1 MLAFTQPMSRHQRRE
16 WWRRQLARQQSGNLS
31 VTQFCRQLGVSL
43 SRFYYWRNRT
53 SRGRIAGLT
62 LKSSERQH
70 HASGDDSDGRDSS
83 HRGRLA
89 DGGVG

>member
-1 MLAFTQPMSRHQRRE
+1 MLAFTQPMSVITRRE
-16 WWRRQLARQQSGNLS
+16 WCAASLLANNPGSLVN
-31 VTQFCRQLGVSL
+31 QFCRQLGVSL
-43 SRFYYWRNRT
+43 SRFYYWRNHT

-62 LKSSERQH
+62 LKNFERQH